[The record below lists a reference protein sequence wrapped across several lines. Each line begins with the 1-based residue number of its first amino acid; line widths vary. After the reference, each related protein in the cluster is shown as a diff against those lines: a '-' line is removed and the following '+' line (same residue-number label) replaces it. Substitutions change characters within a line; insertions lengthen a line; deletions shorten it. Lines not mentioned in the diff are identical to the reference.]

1 MKKFVE
7 KQVNIAKKKIYYASY
22 FKKHARNSKLQIQR
36 QMINQIL
43 NKISKEIRKI
53 SKIN

>member
-22 FKKHARNSKLQIQR
+22 FKKHASNSKLQR

-43 NKISKEIRKI
+43 NKMCMQSEKPTI
-53 SKIN
+53 